1 MIRWIIYKKPYMIK
15 MHMAQTTITRRMNN
29 PMVPKSIRYGVC
41 SLYFFLLF
49 FANPADATFVERG
62 ADASTTAATS
72 SIGWIESLTPE
83 QLFRQIRGAISV
95 DISGFDI
102 TITPPDIRA
111 KILETTTRA
120 NDKIR
125 DAIGVDIF
133 KFADFIVDM
142 IKRAFS
148 LIMASFK

>member
-1 MIRWIIYKKPYMIK
+1 
-15 MHMAQTTITRRMNN
+15 
-29 PMVPKSIRYGVC
+29 
-41 SLYFFLLF
+41 
-49 FANPADATFVERG
+49 
-62 ADASTTAATS
+62 
-72 SIGWIESLTPE
+72 
-83 QLFRQIRGAISV
+83 V